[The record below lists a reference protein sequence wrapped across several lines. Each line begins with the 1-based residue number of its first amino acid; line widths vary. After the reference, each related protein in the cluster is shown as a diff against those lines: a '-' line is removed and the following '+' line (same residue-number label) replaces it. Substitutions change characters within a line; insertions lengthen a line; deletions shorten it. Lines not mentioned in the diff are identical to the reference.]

1 MKLTRKMIVSV
12 AIIVVLG
19 LSTFVAWTQFF
30 GPQKEVAVF
39 ETSLGTIEIELDRQR
54 APLTVDNFVKYVKAG
69 FYDGTVIHR
78 VEPGFVLQGGGFTAT
93 AEKAAGLPPIRL
105 ESNNGLKNLAG
116 TIAMAR
122 TSVPDSATSQF
133 FVNLADNPDLNYVST
148 AQPGYAVFGKVVA
161 ADKLVR
167 DVEHLAPVQADD
179 LVPRRLV
186 AVEAPLDN
194 VVDRGNARVDGR
206 MITSGCS

>member
-1 MKLTRKMIVSV
+1 MKLSRRAIVSIL
-12 AIIVVLG
+12 IIVVLG
-19 LSTFVAWTQFF
+19 LSSFVVWTQFF
-30 GPQKEVAVF
+30 GQPKEVAVF
-39 ETSLGTIEIELDRQR
+39 ETSMGTIEIELDRQK
-54 APLTVDNFVKYVKAG
+54 APVTVDNFVKYVKAG

-93 AEKAAGLPPIRL
+93 AEKAVGTPIKL

-133 FVNLADNPDLNYVST
+133 FINLVDNLELDYSST

-161 ADKLVR
+161 GMSVVDSIAAVNTGTRNIFFPAYNQTYPFLNW
-167 DVEHLAPVQADD
+167 PVQDIF
-179 LVPRRLV
+179 
-186 AVEAPLDN
+186 
-194 VVDRGNARVDGR
+194 
-206 MITSGCS
+206 ITRAYMKP

>member
-1 MKLTRKMIVSV
+1 MKLTRNAIVSV

-19 LSTFVAWTQFF
+19 LSSFVAWTQFF
-30 GPQKEVAVF
+30 GPPKEVAVF
-39 ETSLGTIEIELDRQR
+39 ETSMGTIEIELDRQK

-78 VEPGFVLQGGGFTAT
+78 VEPGFVLQGGGFTAN
-93 AEKAAGLPPIRL
+93 AEKAAGLPPIKL
-105 ESNNGLKNLAG
+105 ESTNGLKNLAG

-133 FVNLADNPDLNYVST
+133 FINLVDNPDLNYAST

-161 ADKLVR
+161 GMSVVNSIA
-167 DVEHLAPVQADD
+167 
-179 LVPRRLV
+179 
-186 AVEAPLDN
+186 AVTTGTRN
-194 VVDRGNARVDGR
+194 VFLPDYNQTYPFLNWPIQDIF
-206 MITSGCS
+206 ITRAYLKP